1 MEVDI
6 SRSLSNLKTLK
17 INISQQRE
25 RLLLEE
31 DHLPIFQSKVEELP
45 QVNHLIIQI
54 MMTEFQT

>member
-1 MEVDI
+1 MEEDI

-31 DHLPIFQSKVEELP
+31 DHLPIFQSKEEELL
-45 QVNHLIIQI
+45 QVNHQIILI